1 MNPSFRGERKRRLC
15 QFERNSQTE
24 LLTGEDRCNVCR
36 AMVLGIKCTHIFPS
50 PKSSSTQKK
59 ILDQEL
65 GVSSAYWLELVLL
78 SSPLPFPIPQGF
90 PPFCTL
96 RYRSIFTSWVI
107 ERQCK
112 IAAVFPPPIY
122 THSVCWS
129 GIEFQPVIP
138 CTESNNS
145 FANCPFFNPIE

>member
-90 PPFCTL
+90 PFLHTALPLNLHLLGNRETVQNCS
-96 RYRSIFTSWVI
+96 RVP
-107 ERQCK
+107 
-112 IAAVFPPPIY
+112 PPPIY